1 MTTVQTCL
9 WFDGRID
16 EAAEFYVSLI
26 PGSQILSRSEYNAA
40 DGPPGGPDLT
50 GEALTVEIELG
61 GVPYILLNGGPLF
74 PLTEAVSISPTVE
87 DQAEVDRL
95 WEALIADGGSESQ
108 CGWCRDRFGLSWQ
121 VVPRRLLEL
130 LHGEHAVAVSRAM
143 ASMSKLDVAVLEAA
157 ASRSD

>member
-74 PLTEAVSISPTVE
+74 PLTEAVSISLTVE

-95 WEALIADGGSESQ
+95 WEALIADGG
-108 CGWCRDRFGLSWQ
+108 R
-121 VVPRRLLEL
+121 
-130 LHGEHAVAVSRAM
+130 
-143 ASMSKLDVAVLEAA
+143 
-157 ASRSD
+157 SRSAGGAGIASACPGRWSRGVCWSRCTASTPSR